1 MLTFNLGDWELPNFL
16 SIFKKGC
23 ESMIQERSIP
33 YLFLLPA
40 LAGILFFKIYPI
52 FDGLKESL
60 FAPSFLAGENT
71 FVGFDNYLL
80 LFTDPVFWNSFKV
93 TLYLN
98 LFINPIQIIFAFMLA
113 IFLNRQLKG
122 IGIFRAVH
130 FVPIAV
136 SMPIALIMWNV
147 MLNPEQGVFNTV
159 LVALGFEPQPFLGSK
174 DQAMWIIIMI
184 ATWKGVGY
192 WAIFLLAG
200 LQEVPKNLYEAASI
214 DGAGKWNQF
223 KHVTFQMM
231 KRPLVFV
238 AVADTVA
245 NFLLFAP
252 MYILTNGGPQN
263 STNVLMNESFNS
275 AFIYSDMGRASAIVI
290 ILLVLLL
297 IVLLTEFK
305 LLKAK
310 H

>member
-1 MLTFNLGDWELPNFL
+1 MGNWDSPISFPFFYKDV
-16 SIFKKGC
+16 KK
-23 ESMIQERSIP
+23 MIKERSIP

-40 LAGILFFKIYPI
+40 LVGILLFKIYPI

-71 FVGFDNYLL
+71 FVGFDNYLM

-98 LFINPIQIIFAFMLA
+98 LFINPIQIVLAFLLA
-113 IFLNRQLKG
+113 IFLNHQIKG
-122 IGIFRAVH
+122 IGIFRAIH

-200 LQEVPKNLYEAASI
+200 LQEVPKNLYEAAAI
-214 DGAGKWNQF
+214 DGAGKWEQF
-223 KHVTFQMM
+223 KNVTFQLM
-231 KRPLVFV
+231 KRPLIFV

-252 MYILTNGGPQN
+252 MYILTKGGPEN

-290 ILLVLLL
+290 VLLVLLL

>member
-1 MLTFNLGDWELPNFL
+1 MV
-16 SIFKKGC
+16 KQKHV
-23 ESMIQERSIP
+23 P
-33 YLFLLPA
+33 YLFLLPS
-40 LAGILFFKIYPI
+40 LILILVFKIYPI

-60 FAPSFLAGENT
+60 FAPTFLAGENL
-71 FVGFDNYLL
+71 FVGFDNYRMLL
-80 LFTDPVFWNSFKV
+80 DDPVFWNSIKV

-98 LFINPIQIIFAFMLA
+98 VIINPLQIILAFLLA
-113 IFLNRQLKG
+113 ILLNKKIKG
-122 IGIFRAVH
+122 IGLFRAIH
-130 FVPIAV
+130 FIPIAV

-147 MLNPEQGVFNTV
+147 MLNPEQGVINTI
-159 LVALGFEPQPFLGSK
+159 LVAMGFEPQPFLGSK
-174 DQAMWIIIMI
+174 DQAMWVIIMI

-214 DGAGKWNQF
+214 DGANKWQQF
-223 KHVTFQMM
+223 KNITFQLM
-231 KRPLVFV
+231 KRPLAFV

-252 MYILTNGGPQN
+252 MYVLTKGGPEN

-275 AFIYSDMGRASAIVI
+275 AFIYSDMGRAMAINIVILI
-290 ILLVLLL
+290 ILLIVIL
-297 IVLLTEFK
+297 IEFRF
-305 LLKAK
+305 LRAK